1 VTTPGE
7 WLSDEVDGVNPG
19 AGHVRFAFVPPMDEV
34 KAAAEK
40 LEQLKF

>member
-1 VTTPGE
+1 
-7 WLSDEVDGVNPG
+7 VDGVNPG